1 MSKLNSAF
9 KSDEVVDTEDWNAM
23 DENEGEELITIG
35 LFLKPGDV
43 VELSQP
49 GREPV
54 LAVFVQQLDS
64 NSQFFSVNGR
74 WCHSIIARVAFA
86 ITGCIDPALLKPLLP
101 FMPTSPGKAD
111 PKGEVHVPVNLATP
125 VQRILERMTEEAER
139 IYRTNAPVLDTAYA
153 VLADPKRTR
162 MMTLSQIAKTLLA
175 RNDPAWK
182 PSPAALLAV
191 RKSLHHNEFRFRS
204 DIRSH
209 RLTNVF
215 AIRPKN
221 DVQVV
226 ETVHEWIREHREFLA
241 TTSTKPNEV
250 PRKRSQGVTYVM
262 DFLAK
267 ARRLIALSRK
277 DREPNLGVVGPSK
290 TGLSQP
296 GDASGVE
303 IVWGETF
310 SSTDKQIINFLQ
322 AWVLTGQYVGIGG
335 LHAACANLIMSTGC
349 YGVSAVRS
357 DGMSD
362 SEASQIRRTTG
373 MVFLQ
378 EIGVITPYENRALYD
393 EQLMLPTVRLSRN
406 LELLNTK
413 AEMTRKN
420 PDFRDSMADL
430 RRDWGSATV
439 YCIDDAGAQEI
450 DDGISIERI
459 NGETSDFWIHVHVAN
474 PTAFF
479 DKTHALSGLAAHM
492 TETVYTPERSFPML
506 PLWTTQGYFS
516 LGRDRPVLTFSSKID
531 SGGNV
536 LERRIE
542 PGIVRNIVTITPSDV
557 SSLLGDQTT
566 HETRRLVVG
575 GKLLINEVS
584 KKTPTV
590 SAEQLRDL
598 QDLYTAAQRLWEMRK
613 AAGGIRI
620 SSTVNHVRVFES
632 PGRPGMTWS
641 APSTDRSRFI
651 KGDPIIEVTNR
662 ISRGLIHFGISPA
675 NIVEEMM
682 ILACSTAASWCTE
695 RKIPVMYRGT
705 IAPPSND
712 ALSSEEL
719 KAQYVLPHIEKHGEV
734 PYGTAVRYITSLG
747 RAIAHS
753 APLSHKIIGVPGYVK
768 VTSPLRRFSDMIAHW
783 QIEAAIRY
791 EARTGK
797 KFDANVSSTD
807 IHGILPFTQR
817 QMQESIVT
825 LSPRERI
832 IGGTKRSS
840 SRFWS
845 TLALFRAFYYKE
857 APLPDTFRFWVRRAP
872 DDVRFQLKS
881 ATGLLPDYGYD
892 AFLTASR
899 DAQVGDEWEVQIE
912 RIDVFAR
919 SIYVKPVRLL
929 RREEDPL

>member
-125 VQRILERMTEEAER
+125 VQRTLERMTEEAER

-290 TGLSQP
+290 TGLSQT

-479 DKTHALSGLAAHM
+479 DKTHTLSGLAAHM

-506 PLWTTQGYFS
+506 PSWTTQGYFS

-598 QDLYTAAQRLWEMRK
+598 QDLYTAAQRLWETRK

-632 PGRPGMTWS
+632 PGRPGMTWN

-651 KGDPIIEVTNR
+651 KGDPIVEVTNR

-719 KAQYVLPHIEKHGEV
+719 KAQYVLPHIEKHDEV

-872 DDVRFQLKS
+872 DDARFQLKS

-929 RREEDPL
+929 RREENPL